1 MNVFE
6 LQQKLVAAALPSGF
20 EHNVAKVI
28 MDIVKPLCDEV
39 TTDALGN
46 VIAHKKGPGKKIMI
60 PAHMD
65 TIGFMATYIDEK
77 GFVRVS
83 SIGGVSATNAIGTP
97 IRFENGVEGLV
108 YVEGKAE
115 HASAAR
121 NALSINS
128 LFIDIGAKSREEA
141 EKLVKLGDV
150 AVYNTVPKLIN
161 GNHIVSPYCDDLIC
175 CVAVIQA
182 MEQLKGKKCD
192 NDLYFVFST
201 QEEVGLRGAI
211 TAAYHIDPDMGIAL
225 DVTGT
230 GDIPEVSVP
239 MVVSVGAGP
248 TIKIKDASL
257 ICNPQVVEHLRK
269 AAKKAKIAYQN
280 EILLAGGTDSAAMQK
295 TRGGVVSGCIS
306 IPCRY
311 IHSPVEMVAV
321 SDVENAAKLLV
332 AAVSEKVEF

>member
-28 MDIVKPLCDEV
+28 TDLVKPFCDEV
-39 TTDALGN
+39 NTDALGN
-46 VIAHKKGPGKKIMI
+46 VIAHKKGAGKKIMI

-65 TIGFMATYIDEK
+65 TIGFMATYIDDK
-77 GFVRVS
+77 GFIRVA
-83 SIGGVSATNAIGTP
+83 SIGGVSPANAIGTP
-97 IRFENGVEGLV
+97 IRFENGVEGLIF
-108 YVEGKAE
+108 VEGKAE
-115 HASAAR
+115 HATSAR
-121 NALSINS
+121 NALSMNS

-175 CVAVIQA
+175 CVAVINA
-182 MEQLKGKKCD
+182 MEQLKDKQCE

-211 TAAYHIDPDMGIAL
+211 TSAYHIDPDFGIAL

-239 MVVSVGAGP
+239 MAVSLGEGP
-248 TIKIKDASL
+248 TIKIRDASL
-257 ICNPQVVEHLRK
+257 ICNPQAVEHLRK
-269 AAKKAKIAYQN
+269 AAKKAKVPYQN
-280 EILLAGGTDSAAMQK
+280 EILLAGGTDTAAIQK
-295 TRGGVVSGCIS
+295 TRGGVIAGCIS

-321 SDVENAAKLLV
+321 SDVENATKLLV
-332 AAVSEKVEF
+332 AAVCEKVAF